1 MNLLRVLEAI
11 SGLKSVSP
19 VQVEEELKEIKEIIE
34 DSAYYSSY
42 KESPLPALGK
52 RLKKLET
59 GVKRLNDEYT
69 ERYFDELKLKYD
81 IASAVQIGLSC
92 GSSVTGRMDDI
103 NYMVAGYATRYGREM
118 TNLIWEWKDR
128 FYDRA
133 LGYRRSAG
141 NRNVCGESTKR
152 EILYDADFS
161 KIFGW

>member
-19 VQVEEELKEIKEIIE
+19 VQVEEELKEIEGIIE

-42 KESPLPALGK
+42 KESQLPALGK

-69 ERYFDELKLKYD
+69 ERYFDELRLKYD

-92 GSSVTGRMDDI
+92 GSSVTGRMNDI
-103 NYMVAGYATRYGREM
+103 NYMLERYAIMYGREM
-118 TNLIWEWKDR
+118 ANLIWGWKDR
-128 FYDRA
+128 FYDKA
-133 LGYRRSAG
+133 LGYRISVG
-141 NRNVCGESTKR
+141 DRNVCGKSTKR
-152 EILYDADFS
+152 EILYDRDFS
-161 KIFGW
+161 EIFGW